1 LETGNGSARIYLYK
15 RSHPMTPVINTAHR
29 THTRH
34 DATGRKPAQPANDRA
49 WPFRHMQDPREERK

>member
-1 LETGNGSARIYLYK
+1 
-15 RSHPMTPVINTAHR
+15 MTPVINTAHR